1 MEVETEIPLSPLN
14 PAQPS
19 APDSR
24 PLVGETV
31 RQAGMLFSAQTASM
45 FVGLLV
51 SLIQARWM
59 DPAEMGRFAFCFAI
73 IIVTGIFFEFGI
85 FSAGA
90 RVLALEHDSENQRR
104 ALGAL
109 VLMTTI
115 ISLAFSVFIALM
127 SLPIDW
133 LFGKNVRWLLLA
145 TAALTFFQPFQNF
158 IELCCHGLNRIR
170 LLSVFQLLTSGSYLI
185 LLIALVATRRLT
197 AGLALAAYLA
207 STAVATVWTITRLR
221 PVFKDVSAIIK
232 QTLHQVRDYGL
243 NLYLA
248 RVIGIISGRA
258 DQLAIAYFLT
268 EAAPLG
274 IYALVQKFSNPI
286 AMMGRSLAV
295 TRFRAFAK
303 LARVPGRITR
313 WNAVVLIA
321 AAGALIVIGP
331 FAIKLLFPKY
341 GDGTPLLLP
350 FALMNLFIG
359 LYQPYNIFLTSHGRG
374 AEVRNIVVLVVVASL
389 AVLIWSVPRYGIM
402 GAAWT
407 AAAAMALDYVL
418 HVYYYR
424 KFTHAIES
432 ATN

>member
-1 MEVETEIPLSPLN
+1 
-14 PAQPS
+14 
-19 APDSR
+19 
-24 PLVGETV
+24 
-31 RQAGMLFSAQTASM
+31 M
-45 FVGLLV
+45 FAGLLV

-73 IIVTGIFFEFGI
+73 VIVTGIFFEFGI

-90 RVLALEHDSENQRR
+90 RVLALEPDGEKQRR

-109 VLMTTI
+109 VLMTAL
-115 ISLAFSVFIALM
+115 ISLAFAAFIALM
-127 SLPIDW
+127 SWPIDW
-133 LFGKNVRWLLLA
+133 LFGKNVRWLLVA
-145 TAALTFFQPFQNF
+145 TAALAFFQPFQNF

-170 LLSVFQLLTSGSYLI
+170 LLSVFQLLTSGTYLI
-185 LLIALVATRRLT
+185 LLTGLVAAHRLT

-207 STAVATVWTITRLR
+207 SSGIATVWTIARLR
-221 PVFKDVSAIIK
+221 PVFKDISVMIK
-232 QTLHQVRDYGL
+232 QTLHQVREYGL

-248 RVIGIISGRA
+248 RVIGIILGRA

-268 EAAPLG
+268 DAAPLG
-274 IYALVQKFSNPI
+274 IYAIVQKFSNPI
-286 AMMGRSLAV
+286 SMMGRSLAV

-303 LARVPGRITR
+303 LTRVPGRITR

-321 AAGALIVIGP
+321 ASIALIAIGP

-341 GDGTPLLLP
+341 GEGTPLLVP
-350 FALMNLFIG
+350 FALMNLCIG

-374 AEVRNIVVLVVVASL
+374 AEVRNIVMLVVVASL
-389 AVLIWSVPRYGIM
+389 AGLFWSVPRYGIM

-407 AAAAMALDYVL
+407 AAVAMAMDYGL

-424 KFTHAIES
+424 KFKRTIES
-432 ATN
+432 AKI

>member
-1 MEVETEIPLSPLN
+1 
-14 PAQPS
+14 
-19 APDSR
+19 
-24 PLVGETV
+24 V

-170 LLSVFQLLTSGSYLI
+170 LLSLFQLLLSGSYLI
-185 LLIALVATRRLT
+185 LLITLVAAHRLT

-221 PVFKDVSAIIK
+221 PVFKDVSPIIK

-268 EAAPLG
+268 DAAPLG

-286 AMMGRSLAV
+286 SMMGRSLAV

-303 LARVPGRITR
+303 LSRVPGRITR

-321 AAGALIVIGP
+321 ASVALIVIGP
-331 FAIKLLFPKY
+331 LAIRLLFPKY
-341 GDGTPLLLP
+341 SDGTPLLLP
-350 FALMNLFIG
+350 FALMNLFTG

-389 AVLIWSVPRYGIM
+389 AGLIWSVPHYGIM

-407 AAAAMALDYVL
+407 AAAAMATDYVL

-424 KFTHAIES
+424 KFTRAVES
-432 ATN
+432 ATS

>member
-1 MEVETEIPLSPLN
+1 
-14 PAQPS
+14 
-19 APDSR
+19 
-24 PLVGETV
+24 
-31 RQAGMLFSAQTASM
+31 MLFSAQTASM

-170 LLSVFQLLTSGSYLI
+170 LLALFQLLMSASYLI
-185 LLIALVATRRLT
+185 LLITLVTAHRLT

-221 PVFKDVSAIIK
+221 PVFKEVSPIIK

-268 EAAPLG
+268 DAAPLG

-286 AMMGRSLAV
+286 SMMGRSLAV

-303 LARVPGRITR
+303 LSRVPGRITR

-321 AAGALIVIGP
+321 ASVALIVIGP
-331 FAIKLLFPKY
+331 FAIRLLFPKY
-341 GDGTPLLLP
+341 SDGTPLLLP
-350 FALMNLFIG
+350 FALMNLFTG

-374 AEVRNIVVLVVVASL
+374 AEVRNIVMLVVVASL
-389 AVLIWSVPRYGIM
+389 AGLIWSVPHYGIR

-407 AAAAMALDYVL
+407 AAAAMATDYVL

-424 KFTHAIES
+424 KFTRAIES
-432 ATN
+432 ATS